1 MITTIVRAASHHIH
15 IEVPPEF
22 IGQDVQVVMFVE
34 QKELLSSNPKNA
46 AQYKGLFTEE
56 EAEQF
61 QHYLKE
67 ARSEWDRAI

>member
-1 MITTIVRAASHHIH
+1 MITTSIRPTSQNVQVA
-15 IEVPPEF
+15 VPEEF

-34 QKELLSSNPKNA
+34 QKESSLPKPKNA

-67 ARSEWDRAI
+67 ARSEWDRDI